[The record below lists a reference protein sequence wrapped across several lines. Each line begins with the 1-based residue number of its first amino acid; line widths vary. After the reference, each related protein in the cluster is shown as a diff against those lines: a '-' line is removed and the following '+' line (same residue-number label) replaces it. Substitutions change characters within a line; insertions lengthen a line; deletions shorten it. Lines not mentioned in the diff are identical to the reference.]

1 MGPAYDARD
10 GMTRRLVLLVV
21 ALAAVIACYMVVQR
35 VAPMPDR
42 SYLLKTG
49 PETTPKVD
57 TREYEEVAVTIEI
70 PPVSEFPAGW
80 AHTSGC
86 PHIRM
91 SGALGAEISGGGGVR
106 VLAVKPGQA
115 AAKAGL
121 KPGDVFGEPE
131 DCASGLVH
139 FFAPREEARTV
150 EWTVRRPK
158 GWVWERPS
166 AEGAEARGK

>member
-1 MGPAYDARD
+1 
-10 GMTRRLVLLVV
+10 MTRRLVVLVV
-21 ALAAVIACYMVVQR
+21 ALAAVIGCYVVVLQ
-35 VAPMPDR
+35 VAPTPDR

-49 PETTPKVD
+49 PETTPTVD

-70 PPVSEFPAGW
+70 PPASEFPQAW
-80 AHTSGC
+80 AQSAGC

-91 SGALGAEISGGGGVR
+91 RGVLGAQIRGGGGVR
-106 VLAVKPGQA
+106 VLAVKPGGA

-121 KPGDVFGEPE
+121 KPGDVFGEQE

-158 GWVWERPS
+158 GWVWEPPVG
-166 AEGAEARGK
+166 EGAEARGK

>member
-1 MGPAYDARD
+1 
-10 GMTRRLVLLVV
+10 MTRRLVLLVV
-21 ALAAVIACYMVVQR
+21 ALAVVIGGYLVVLR
-35 VAPMPDR
+35 VAPTPDR

-70 PPVSEFPAGW
+70 PPLSEFPAGW
-80 AHTSGC
+80 AHSNGC
-86 PHIRM
+86 PHMRM
-91 SGALGAEISGGGGVR
+91 SGALAAEVSGGGGVR
-106 VLAVKPGQA
+106 VLAVKPGGA

-121 KPGDVFGEPE
+121 QPGDVFGDP
-131 DCASGLVH
+131 DQCASSFSH

-158 GWVWERPS
+158 GWVWERPGG
-166 AEGAEARGK
+166 EGAEARRGE